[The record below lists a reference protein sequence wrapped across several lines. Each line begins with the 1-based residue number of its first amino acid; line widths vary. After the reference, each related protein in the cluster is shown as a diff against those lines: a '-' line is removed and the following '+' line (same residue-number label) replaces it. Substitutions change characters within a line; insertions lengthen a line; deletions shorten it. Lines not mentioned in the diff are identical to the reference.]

1 MEGKTKTF
9 SRVAGIINI
18 VAAVFLI
25 LTLFFFIV
33 VAGFGIVGG
42 DLSESNQ
49 SSSSSESSGSSGN
62 SAGEEVAS
70 AIVVGCTTAFVM
82 ALGLVVVLAVLL
94 PLSLVNVIT
103 ELVIG
108 PRCFRKAPK
117 RGTVIYSTILKSLT
131 IPLFL
136 FASIL
141 ITAIDE
147 TAGSEISALF
157 PSLFVGY
164 LLISI
169 AANVFEWIACA
180 SARKDLAA
188 ASTSSYGTV

>member
-131 IPLFL
+131 IPLFKSSAYPEMDWSGVFSSWET
-136 FASIL
+136 FAVNSCRIL
-141 ITAIDE
+141 SASRCALPRSSEAIFLE
-147 TAGSEISALF
+147 RRS
-157 PSLFVGY
+157 
-164 LLISI
+164 
-169 AANVFEWIACA
+169 
-180 SARKDLAA
+180 
-188 ASTSSYGTV
+188 

>member
-9 SRVAGIINI
+9 SRVAGILNI

-33 VAGFGIVGG
+33 VAGFGIVGA
-42 DLSESNQ
+42 DLSENNQ
-49 SSSSSESSGSSGN
+49 SSSSESSGSSGN
-62 SAGEEVAS
+62 NAGEEIVG
-70 AIVVGCTTAFVM
+70 AIAVGCATAFVM
-82 ALGLVVVLAVLL
+82 ALGLVVALVVLL

-147 TAGSEISALF
+147 TAGSEISTLF

-169 AANVFEWIACA
+169 AANVFEWIACT

-188 ASTSSYGTV
+188 ASTSSYETV